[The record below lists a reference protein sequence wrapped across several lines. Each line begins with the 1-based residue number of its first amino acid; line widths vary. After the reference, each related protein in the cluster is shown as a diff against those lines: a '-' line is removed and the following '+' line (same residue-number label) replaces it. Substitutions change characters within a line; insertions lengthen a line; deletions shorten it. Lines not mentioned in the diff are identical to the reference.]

1 MLPRSSTT
9 SASWS
14 IRAPHTSNLALRHT
28 LSRCCWLC
36 LTALTAACRTNYV
49 GYEFTAAAYAER
61 KILHEPVPDRK
72 QIIAIKKG
80 ILYEKVLK
88 EHGWWNTE
96 ADEPMLPFKM
106 RADGAIMVTKKA
118 LAESGDVVEAGEK
131 SANEL
136 KQIVDEAQK
145 ESGRRG
151 HKVLE
156 SDGVGIAM
164 MLQSMA
170 ERPEEPERR
179 ALIVSNYTKSLAQKL
194 QLAKHILL
202 GDLKLEDDR
211 PLPGSCLC
219 DLFIII
225 FDHKLLHIM
234 WRGTQTDSEDVEIA
248 PDHDSFHVLAAIRK
262 ASPELYDGARR
273 KGTEVRIEDDE
284 SSAVKMFRTT
294 FININHA
301 YTALHLYA
309 RNRRMHGHTAFKL
322 KTIALAGDLGGRGV
336 NFKPHGCGHDPTRG
350 TWIVQPHQGYLT
362 DMFFMFD
369 ATKNRQITT
378 HGEYILQAIGRLC
391 TLTRD
396 ETLALMEATPP
407 RLWTSKSC
415 YHVITTFAKGVNQW
429 VKAMQGKR
437 PGESI
442 YEAVVRKIK
451 ADPDNFCELYMIY
464 GVPSTDP
471 KWAKKDLFLRQ
482 SRLFG
487 ARFDKAGRDIILAA
501 PHMPRT
507 PAAERFG
514 IEHNPDR
521 DTAERAGQAIAT
533 AKRRQEQGELDS
545 DDSNGSPAAVDA
557 SARKS
562 QRLSR
567 LHAAAPSN
575 AEQMREKFASLYSN
589 HPSKAKTTTGLAMP
603 NFHQKIWTQWND
615 GDPKYY
621 SVRVFDIEYEEGN
634 FRYELEWQT
643 NDDGSRVGDGA
654 SKHADSTILDPAM
667 SDWSYEDP
675 SIVGGPSGS

>member
-1 MLPRSSTT
+1 M
-9 SASWS
+9 
-14 IRAPHTSNLALRHT
+14 
-28 LSRCCWLC
+28 
-36 LTALTAACRTNYV
+36 
-49 GYEFTAAAYAER
+49 
-61 KILHEPVPDRK
+61 PDRK
-72 QIIAIKKG
+72 QIVAIKKG

-88 EHGWWNTE
+88 EHDWWNTID
-96 ADEPMLPFKM
+96 DEPMPPFKM
-106 RADGAIMVTKKA
+106 RADGAIMVTKKD
-118 LAESGDVVEAGEK
+118 LAESGDVVEAGGK

-145 ESGRRG
+145 DSGRRG

-170 ERPEEPERR
+170 ERPAPEELERR
-179 ALIVSNYTKSLAQKL
+179 ALIVSNYTKTEAQKL

-202 GDLKLEDDR
+202 GDLTLEGT
-211 PLPGSCLC
+211 LPGSCLS
-219 DLFIII
+219 DLFVII
-225 FDHKLLHIM
+225 FDHKLLRIM
-234 WRGTQTDSEDVEIA
+234 WRGTQTDGADEDVVIA
-248 PDHDSFHVLAAIRK
+248 PDHDNLNVLNAIRM
-262 ASPELYDGARR
+262 ASTELYDGCRTADAR
-273 KGTEVRIEDDE
+273 KGTYASIEDYE
-284 SSAVKMFRTT
+284 SPAVKMFCTK
-294 FININHA
+294 FVNINHA

-309 RNRRMHGHTAFKL
+309 RNRRMLENHTTFKL

-350 TWIVQPHQGYLT
+350 RWIVQPHQGYLT

-369 ATKNRQITT
+369 AVKNRQITT

-415 YHVITTFAKGVNQW
+415 YHVITTFAKAVNQW
-429 VKAMQGKR
+429 VQAMQGKQ

-487 ARFDKAGRDIILAA
+487 ADKRGRRIILAA
-501 PHMPRT
+501 SHMPPM
-507 PAAERFG
+507 PAAGRFG
-514 IEHNPDR
+514 IEHNPER
-521 DTAERAGQAIAT
+521 DTDERAGQAIAT
-533 AKRRQEQGELDS
+533 AKRRQANGDLDG
-545 DDSNGSPAAVDA
+545 DDGNGSPAAVGE

-562 QRLSR
+562 QRLTGR
-567 LHAAAPSN
+567 LHAAAQPN
-575 AEQMREKFASLYSN
+575 EEQMREKFAALYSN

-603 NFHQKIWTQWND
+603 EFHQEIWTQWD
-615 GDPKYY
+615 ARRHPGQYY
-621 SVRVFDIEYEEGN
+621 LARVFDMDYTDGE
-634 FRYELEWQT
+634 FVYELDWLT
-643 NDDGSRVGDGA
+643 NDDGSRIDDDVA
-654 SKHADSTILDPAM
+654 KYSDSTPLDRAM
-667 SDWSYEDP
+667 SDWGYEKP
-675 SIVGGPSGS
+675 GIGGGPSSS

>member
-1 MLPRSSTT
+1 M
-9 SASWS
+9 
-14 IRAPHTSNLALRHT
+14 
-28 LSRCCWLC
+28 
-36 LTALTAACRTNYV
+36 
-49 GYEFTAAAYAER
+49 
-61 KILHEPVPDRK
+61 HEPVPDRK

-179 ALIVSNYTKSLAQKL
+179 ALIVSNYTKNAAQKM

-202 GDLKLEDDR
+202 GDLKLEDGSA
-211 PLPGSCLC
+211 LPGSCLC

-225 FDHKLLHIM
+225 FDHKLLRIM
-234 WRGTQTDSEDVEIA
+234 WRGTQTDSEDVVIA
-248 PDHDSFHVLAAIRK
+248 PDHDSFHVLAAIRG
-262 ASPELYDGARR
+262 ASPELYGGCRTGTFAR
-273 KGTEVRIEDDE
+273 EVCIEDYE
-284 SSAVKMFRTT
+284 SPAVKMFCTT

-336 NFKPHGCGHDPTRG
+336 NYKPHGCGHDPTRG
-350 TWIVQPHQGYLT
+350 TWIVQPHQGYLS

-407 RLWTSKSC
+407 RLWTSLSC
-415 YHVITTFAKGVNQW
+415 YHVITTFAKGVDQW

-451 ADPDNFCELYMIY
+451 ANPDEFCELYMIY

-545 DDSNGSPAAVDA
+545 DDSNDSNGSPAAVDA

-589 HPSKAKTTTGLAMP
+589 NPSKAKTTTGLAMP
-603 NFHQKIWTQWND
+603 KFHQKIWTQWND

-621 SVRVFDIEYEEGN
+621 SVRVFDIDYEEGN